1 MFIIVSCDRIMAP
14 VMIGN
19 SACGC
24 AFFAQVVEASPMPE
38 AFALLDAHASLWC
51 ELFDAAANGDRD
63 AWRVLIETW
72 RPLIGSIEVLLPM
85 AVGTLDDWNFEV
97 AAPRDRAAQRPQAS
111 HTRRRV
117 NRCAVGLCRVW
128 PFTRRCRSP
137 AA

>member
-1 MFIIVSCDRIMAP
+1 MRPRAPGTPAFSVSMVSARIMAP

-19 SACGC
+19 WRVRMRV
-24 AFFAQVVEASPMPE
+24 FAPVVEASPMPE

-72 RPLIGSIEVLLPM
+72 RPLIGSIEVLPL

-97 AAPRDRAAQRPQAS
+97 AARSFLHAIEQRSS
-111 HTRRRV
+111 HE
-117 NRCAVGLCRVW
+117 
-128 PFTRRCRSP
+128 P
-137 AA
+137 ATLAGA